1 VQQQYFKSAREFES
15 QYLDCLRVERSDNK
29 FNKEWK
35 DRMAREML
43 RFNGKSAGIG
53 DENSVSDATSEGKK
67 S

>member
-1 VQQQYFKSAREFES
+1 M
-15 QYLDCLRVERSDNK
+15 ERSDNK

-35 DRMAREML
+35 DRMNREMMK
-43 RFNGKSAGIG
+43 FNGKAAAIG